1 MRWLRHRVLR
11 PHRVIQYQ
19 EDNMYTTVVS
29 GSAFFRELVSIYGE
43 GFSFRPSYKQTRDR
57 GKLILVGR
65 EEGNSE
71 L

>member
-1 MRWLRHRVLR
+1 MSWLRHRVLR
-11 PHRVIQYQ
+11 PHGVIQYQ

-29 GSAFFRELVSIYGE
+29 GSAFFRELVSMWGE
-43 GFSFRPSYKQTRDR
+43 GFSFRPYKQTRDR